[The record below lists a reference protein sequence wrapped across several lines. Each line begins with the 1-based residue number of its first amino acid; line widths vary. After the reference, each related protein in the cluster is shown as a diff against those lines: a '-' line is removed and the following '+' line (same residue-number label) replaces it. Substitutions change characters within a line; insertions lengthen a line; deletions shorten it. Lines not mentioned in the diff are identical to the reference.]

1 MPLGMKVRLG
11 PCHVVLDGDPALPPQ
26 QRGHAAAIFSPCL
39 LWPNGWM
46 DQDATWTKVRLG
58 LAYIVLQWNP
68 ASPNFRPM
76 PSVAKRSPISATVEH
91 LLEVR
96 NHSAGPQHAPCL
108 CMSWMSRIYLCSLLS
123 ACVQDYLQRYGYLEP
138 SVQAV
143 LSDRRA
149 NSAVDLSSAIK
160 RFQRF
165 AGLRE
170 TGERKVLCFRTK
182 LSLYCCMF

>member
-1 MPLGMKVRLG
+1 MPHCARWRPSSPSPRKG
-11 PCHVVLDGDPALPPQ
+11 AQPP
-26 QRGHAAAIFSPCL
+26 IFSPCL

-58 LAYIVLQWNP
+58 LAYIVLHGDP
-68 ASPNFRPM
+68 APNFRPM
-76 PSVAKRSPISATVEH
+76 PTVAKRSPISATAEH

-96 NHSAGPQHAPCL
+96 NHSPGPQHAPCL
-108 CMSWMSRIYLCSLLS
+108 CMSWMSRIHLCSLLS

-138 SVQAV
+138 RVQAV

-170 TGERKVLCFRTK
+170 TGERNVLCFRTK